1 MKKHKLMSVD
11 ISLSNKSVCLVLMY
25 SLLAR
30 FKGTLVESTH
40 IRGYLKKDKPC
51 NASDQY
57 LRSTGGTSPLL
68 LDSSKE

>member
-1 MKKHKLMSVD
+1 MKKHKLLSVD
-11 ISLSNKSVCLVLMY
+11 ISLSNMCLVLMY

-57 LRSTGGTSPLL
+57 LRSMGGTSPLL